1 MYVHTSFR
9 NAKTDKI
16 GKKRVCF
23 FGHIDRFWKGYDGQ
37 IKNAHKN
44 TYLRSIF
51 IPVKHVSE
59 ILTILSMPLTGI

>member
-1 MYVHTSFR
+1 MYAHTSFR
-9 NAKTDKI
+9 NAKTGKI
-16 GKKRVCF
+16 GKKGVF

-44 TYLRSIF
+44 TYLWSIF
-51 IPVKHVSE
+51 IPVKYVGE